1 MRRLT
6 KSEAQVVGLV
16 AANRYSAA
24 LQGLV
29 KLPRLSRFCA
39 LVGCIPYLGSFG
51 DAVRAQVKVA
61 APTAEEATA
70 TLVALDA
77 AEQVE
82 AECVT
87 ADAMREALEAH
98 WKADNGGPAPTPT
111 PEPPPFV
118 ASVLQ
123 AVAAAEGELAL
134 AERFTAIRE
143 GAAHAAELRTRA
155 DVSAAE
161 AEALVAAVQEAA
173 LAVGGAAADGVAD
186 PEAAE
191 RAWKRSGRDGVW
203 LTCRIPD
210 PLAAR
215 LDAAKALLP
224 QDTAPGGGWS
234 RSAVVRAAL
243 VAGLEALERKSK
255 RRGER

>member
-1 MRRLT
+1 MVEL
-6 KSEAQVVGLV
+6 
-16 AANRYSAA
+16 NRYSAA
-24 LQGLV
+24 LQVLV
-29 KLPRLSRFCA
+29 QLSRPSRFRA
-39 LVGCIPYLGSFG
+39 LVGCIGFLATFAES
-51 DAVRAQVKVA
+51 VRAQVKAA

-87 ADAMREALEAH
+87 AEAMLEALEAH
-98 WKADNGGPAPTPT
+98 WKAGNGGPAPTPT
-111 PEPPPFV
+111 PEPPQFV
-118 ASVLQ
+118 VGVLA

-155 DVSAAE
+155 DLSATE
-161 AEALVAAVQEAA
+161 ADALVAAVQEAA

-191 RAWKRSGRDGVW
+191 RAWKRSGREGVW

-210 PLAAR
+210 TLAERLEEAR
-215 LDAAKALLP
+215 VLLP
-224 QDTAPGGGWS
+224 QDAAPGGGWS

-243 VAGLEALERKSK
+243 VEGLTVLERRA
-255 RRGER
+255 RRR

>member
-1 MRRLT
+1 MV
-6 KSEAQVVGLV
+6 QLV
-16 AANRYSAA
+16 EANRYSAA
-24 LQGLV
+24 VQRLV
-29 KLPRLSRFCA
+29 QLPRASRFRA
-39 LVGCIPYLGSFG
+39 LVECATYLGSFG
-51 DAVRAQVKVA
+51 EAVRSQAKGF
-61 APTAEEATA
+61 APTTEEATA

-87 ADAMREALEAH
+87 AEAMLEALEAH
-98 WKADNGGPAPTPT
+98 WKADNGGPAPTPA
-111 PEPPPFV
+111 PEPPQFV
-118 ASVLQ
+118 VGVLA

-155 DVSAAE
+155 DLSVAE
-161 AEALVAAVQEAA
+161 ADALVAAVQEAA
-173 LAVGGAAADGVAD
+173 LAVGGAAADGVTD

-191 RAWKRSGRDGVW
+191 RAWKRSGREGVW

-210 PLAAR
+210 TLAGR

-224 QDTAPGGGWS
+224 QDAAPGGGWS

-243 VAGLEALERKSK
+243 VAGLDVLERKA
-255 RRGER
+255 RRR